1 MTEAESPE
9 KKAEKKAGKKESI
22 GGHKDR
28 FWIPRF
34 WNGMQFGPWWRL
46 LRRNRFDLSARR
58 VGMAVINAG
67 LGPINWAFATSQN
80 WRHGRRIEETEITEP
95 PIFILG
101 HWRSGTTL
109 LHELLILDE
118 RHSYPDTYVCFS
130 PSHFI
135 SSGPMI
141 RPVVRH
147 LLPNRRPIDNM
158 AAGWERPQEDEFAL
172 CNLGLPSPYLTIA
185 FPNRPP
191 QCQEYLDFRGVP
203 EEAKERWKETFLWFL
218 KAVSYHTG
226 NKRIVLKSPTHTA
239 RIRVLLE
246 MFPDA
251 RFVHIVRDPF
261 VIFPSTM
268 NLWKRLYRDQGV
280 QVPKYEGL
288 EKHVFTTLKRMYD
301 AFEADKGLIPEGR
314 LAEVRYEEIVA
325 DPVGNMQ
332 SIYETLELG
341 GFDRVRPQF
350 EQYAEK
356 HKDYKTNR
364 YALAPELREQIADR
378 WSRYIETYG
387 YEGRRG

>member
-1 MTEAESPE
+1 MT
-9 KKAEKKAGKKESI
+9 KADPNGKKESI

-34 WNGMQFGPWWRL
+34 WNGMRFTHWWDL
-46 LRRNRFDLSARR
+46 LRRNRFDLSPRR

-67 LGPINWAFATSQN
+67 LGPVNSAFSVAQQL
-80 WRHGRRIEETEITEP
+80 RHGRKIEETEIADP

-118 RHSYPDTYVCFS
+118 RHSYPDTYVCFA

-141 RPVVRH
+141 RPVVKY

-191 QCQEYLDFRGVP
+191 QHQEYLDFQDVP
-203 EEAKERWKETFLWFL
+203 AEAKEEWKQTFRWFL

-239 RIRVLLE
+239 RVRVLLE

-251 RFVHIVRDPF
+251 KFVHIVRDPF
-261 VIFPSTM
+261 TIFPSTM

-288 EKHVFTTLKRMYD
+288 EEHVFSTLNRMYD
-301 AFEADKGLIPEGR
+301 AYENDKRLIPEGK
-314 LAEVRYEEIVA
+314 LAEVRYEELVR
-325 DPVGNMQ
+325 DP
-332 SIYETLELG
+332 LG
-341 GFDRVRPQF
+341 QMRSVYDSLDLNGFDRVRPAF
-350 EQYAEK
+350 EEYAEK
-356 HKDYKTNR
+356 HKDYKTNK
-364 YALAPELREQIADR
+364 YAMPSELRDQIADR
-378 WSRYIETYG
+378 WKGYIDTYG
-387 YEGRRG
+387 YDE

>member
-1 MTEAESPE
+1 MTKAESS
-9 KKAEKKAGKKESI
+9 GKKESI

-46 LRRNRFDLSARR
+46 LCDNRFDLSARR
-58 VGMAVINAG
+58 IGMALINAG
-67 LGPINWAFATSQN
+67 LGPINGAFAVSQK
-80 WRHGRRIEETEITEP
+80 WRHGREIEETEISEP

-118 RHSYPDTYVCFS
+118 RHAYPDTYVCFA

-141 RPVVRH
+141 RPVVKY

-191 QCQEYLDFRGVP
+191 QHQEYLDFRDVP
-203 EEAKERWKETFLWFL
+203 EKAREEWKQTFLWFL

-226 NKRIVLKSPTHTA
+226 NRRIVLKSPTHTA

-288 EKHVFTTLKRMYD
+288 EEHVFTTLTRMYD
-301 AFEADKGLIPEGR
+301 AFEADKNLVPEGR
-314 LAEVRYEEIVA
+314 LAEVRYEQIAA
-325 DPVGNMQ
+325 DPVGGMR
-332 SIYETLELG
+332 SVYDSLELDR
-341 GFDRVRPQF
+341 FDDVRPAL
-350 EQYAEK
+350 ERYAET
-356 HKDYKTNR
+356 HKDYRTNR
-364 YALAPELREQIADR
+364 YALTPELEKQIADR
-378 WSRYIETYG
+378 WSRYIEMYG
-387 YEGRRG
+387 YGSPADTAD

>member
-1 MTEAESPE
+1 MTQSE
-9 KKAEKKAGKKESI
+9 KPQEKDKI

-34 WNGMQFGPWWRL
+34 WNGMRFSPWWNL
-46 LRRNRFDLSARR
+46 LRRNHFDLSPRR

-67 LGPINWAFATSQN
+67 LGPVNCGFSLIQQT
-80 WRHGRRIEETEITEP
+80 RHGRKIEATEISQAP
-95 PIFILG
+95 LFILG

-118 RHSYPDTYVCFS
+118 RHAYPDTYVCFA
-130 PSHFI
+130 PAHFI
-135 SSGPMI
+135 SSGPFI
-141 RPVVRH
+141 RPVVKY
-147 LLPNRRPIDNM
+147 LLPDRRPIDNM
-158 AAGWERPQEDEFAL
+158 KAGWERPQEDEFAL

-191 QCQEYLDFRGVP
+191 QCQEYLDFQGVP
-203 EEAKERWKETFLWFL
+203 EEAKEEWKRTFLGFL

-261 VIFPSTM
+261 VVFPSTM

-280 QVPKYEGL
+280 QVPRYEGL
-288 EKHVFTTLKRMYD
+288 EEHVFETLTRMYA
-301 AFEADKGLIPEGR
+301 AFEADKGLVPQGR
-314 LAEVRYEEIVA
+314 MAEVRYEDLVR
-325 DPVGNMQ
+325 DPVGRMK
-332 SIYETLELG
+332 SVYESLELG
-341 GFDRVRPQF
+341 EFDKVQPAF
-350 EQYAEK
+350 EEYAQT
-356 HKDYKTNR
+356 HKDYKTNE
-364 YALAPELREQIADR
+364 YALPEELRDRIARR
-378 WSRYIETYG
+378 WSRYATTYG
-387 YEGRRG
+387 YERCG